1 MKYPLF
7 LLFLLSTSAFSQNQ
21 NSFFRPEKMV
31 EIGVYYY
38 PEAWPQEQWARDF
51 KNMKAMGFEF
61 THFAEF
67 AWSKM
72 EPEEGKYNFEW
83 LDKAVD
89 LAAKEGLKVIM
100 CTPTPTPPVW
110 LVRKYPEV
118 LIIDENGQ
126 RAQHGTR
133 EHYSWSSKKY
143 RELTEGIV
151 TQLAKRYGSDKRIW
165 GWQIDNE
172 PSHNSDYNPEA
183 RINFIEWLKKKY
195 GTIDKLNDVWGTV
208 FWSGTYNNFEQ
219 IELPK
224 GLGLASPTQVLDFKR
239 FCADECAS
247 YIGFQNKVLRK
258 YISKEQF
265 VTSNFMGFYWT
276 TDPWRN
282 RDLDFICYT
291 VYPVGGFTDG
301 LGDQGFRVGDP
312 YQISWAND
320 FFRPLKGVTGVMEL
334 QPGQVNW
341 GNYNTQPL
349 PGAIRAWLWNAF
361 AGDLSFICS
370 YRYRQPLFGSE
381 QYHNAMVNTDGVTQT
396 TGGKEYSTFIS
407 EVKKLRELYN
417 PEVKVPSNYEKRKT
431 AVLFNRDILWNM
443 DIQKQTYQW
452 NYTGH
457 TAKIYNIIKSFTVPV
472 DIIPDSIDIKG
483 YNIVVAPAYQLLD
496 SALIQKWKKYAENGG
511 NLILTSRT
519 GQKDRNGRFF
529 EASWAKP
536 IQELIG
542 GKVLF
547 FDVLP
552 GNRIAK
558 IVSGDSVYKWNIW
571 ADILEP
577 GKGTEVWAKYAD
589 QFYAGKA
596 AVTYRKLGKGSVT
609 YIGTETNDS
618 KLEKEI
624 LKKVYQNASIPI
636 QEQAEGVVVHY
647 RDGFW
652 VAVNYSPNKIHVNIP
667 SDAKI
672 VIGTSDIEQAGVVVW
687 TEQ

>member
-1 MKYPLF
+1 MKNILIF
-7 LLFLLSTSAFSQNQ
+7 LLLVSTSAFSQKQ
-21 NSFFRPEKMV
+21 YSFFSPEKMIEV
-31 EIGVYYY
+31 GVYYY

-51 KNMKAMGFEF
+51 KNIKAMGFEF

-67 AWSKM
+67 AWAVM
-72 EPEEGKYNFEW
+72 EPEEGKYNFQW

-89 LAAKEGLKVIM
+89 MAAKEGLKVIM

-110 LVRKYPEV
+110 LVQKYPEV
-118 LIIDENGQ
+118 LTVNVNGQ

-151 TQLAKRYGSDKRIW
+151 TQLAQRYGNDKRIW

-183 RINFIEWLKKKY
+183 AINFIEWLKKKY
-195 GTIDKLNDVWGTV
+195 GTIDNLNKVWGTI

-224 GLGLASPTQVLDFKR
+224 GQSMASQNQVLDFKR

-265 VTSNFMGFYWT
+265 VTSNYMGFNWEN
-276 TDPWRN
+276 DPWRSS
-282 RDLDFICYT
+282 DLDFISYT

-301 LGDQGFRVGDP
+301 LGDQGFRVGNP
-312 YQISWAND
+312 YQISWGND

-341 GNYNTQPL
+341 GSYNPQLL
-349 PGAIRAWLWNAF
+349 PGAVRAWLWNVF
-361 AGDLSFICS
+361 AGNLSFVCS

-381 QYHNAMVNTDGVTQT
+381 QYHYGMVNTDGITQT
-396 TGGKEYSTFIS
+396 AGGKEYSTFIS
-407 EVKKLRELYN
+407 EIKKLRDLYK
-417 PEVKVPSNYEKRKT
+417 PGLKTSAHYEKRKT
-431 AVLFNRDILWNM
+431 AFLLNHDIYWNM

-452 NYTGH
+452 NYVNH
-457 TAKIYNIIKSFTVPV
+457 IEKIYNIVKSFTIPV
-472 DIIPDSIDIKG
+472 DIIPDSFDIKG
-483 YNIVVAPAYQLLD
+483 YNVVIAPAFQLVD
-496 SALIQKWKKYAENGG
+496 NKLIQKWRRYVENGG

-529 EASWAKP
+529 EASWAEP

-542 GKVLF
+542 GKVSF

-552 GNRIAK
+552 NNRVAK
-558 IVSGDSVYKWNIW
+558 IKSGDSIHNWNIW

-577 GKGTEVWAKYAD
+577 DKGTEVWAKYAD

-609 YIGTETNDS
+609 YIGPETNDS

-652 VAVNYSPNKIHVNIP
+652 VAINYSPVKTHVNIP
-667 SDAKI
+667 ANAKI
-672 VIGTSDIEQAGVVVW
+672 VIGANDIEQAGVVVW
-687 TEQ
+687 TE

>member
-1 MKYPLF
+1 MKNILIF
-7 LLFLLSTSAFSQNQ
+7 LLLVSTSAFSQKQ
-21 NSFFRPEKMV
+21 YSFFSPEKMIEV
-31 EIGVYYY
+31 GVYYY

-51 KNMKAMGFEF
+51 KNIKAMGFEF

-67 AWSKM
+67 AWAVM
-72 EPEEGKYNFEW
+72 EPEEGKYNFQW

-89 LAAKEGLKVIM
+89 MAAKEGLKVIM

-110 LVRKYPEV
+110 LVQKYPEV
-118 LIIDENGQ
+118 LTVNVNGQ

-151 TQLAKRYGSDKRIW
+151 TQLAQRYGNDKRIW

-183 RINFIEWLKKKY
+183 AIHFIEWLKKKY
-195 GTIDKLNDVWGTV
+195 GTIDNLNKVWGTI

-224 GLGLASPTQVLDFKR
+224 DQSMASQNQVLDFKR

-265 VTSNFMGFYWT
+265 VTSNYMGFNWEN
-276 TDPWRN
+276 DPWRSS
-282 RDLDFICYT
+282 DLDFISYT

-301 LGDQGFRVGDP
+301 LGDQGFRVGNP
-312 YQISWAND
+312 YQISWGND

-341 GNYNTQPL
+341 GSYNPQLL
-349 PGAIRAWLWNAF
+349 PGAVRAWLWNVF
-361 AGDLSFICS
+361 AGNLSFVCS

-381 QYHNAMVNTDGVTQT
+381 QYHYGMVNTDGITQT
-396 TGGKEYSTFIS
+396 AGGKEYSTFIS
-407 EVKKLRELYN
+407 EIKKLRDLYK
-417 PEVKVPSNYEKRKT
+417 PGLKTSAHYEKRKT
-431 AVLFNRDILWNM
+431 AFLLNHDIYWNM

-452 NYTGH
+452 NYVNH
-457 TAKIYNIIKSFTVPV
+457 IEKIYNIVKSFTIPV
-472 DIIPDSIDIKG
+472 DIIPDSFDIKG
-483 YNIVVAPAYQLLD
+483 YNVVIAPAFQLVD
-496 SALIQKWKKYAENGG
+496 NKLIQKWRRYVENGG

-529 EASWAKP
+529 EASWAEP

-542 GKVLF
+542 GKVSF

-552 GNRIAK
+552 NNRVAK
-558 IVSGDSVYKWNIW
+558 IKSGDSIYNWNIW

-577 GKGTEVWAKYAD
+577 DKGTEVWAKYAD

-618 KLEKEI
+618 KLEKEV
-624 LKKVYQNASIPI
+624 LKKVYQNANIPI

-652 VAVNYSPNKIHVNIP
+652 VAINYSPVKIHVNIP
-667 SDAKI
+667 ANAKI
-672 VIGTSDIEQAGVVVW
+672 VIGTNDIEQAGVVVW
-687 TEQ
+687 TE